1 MLKTVNVVLVGLML
15 GGAGVVYIMKYDSER
30 AVARIGKLQ
39 RQIAD
44 ERQQISALKVEWS
57 QLNQP
62 KRLQELVEKYHNY
75 LELDRLDPNQVAT
88 IEEIPLRAALAD
100 PGGPDVGKGPSRLLA
115 LGKAGD
121 LTGSLP
127 KKGTDKV
134 TKKITDKLDTLA
146 PPKTVEPRP
155 NDPINAIIR

>member
-1 MLKTVNVVLVGLML
+1 ML

-100 PGGPDVGKGPSRLLA
+100 PGGADAGKGPSRLLA
-115 LGKAGD
+115 IAARVGLDSKLQYEHLSFSRLNSSSRASSTSFRSTSSASE
-121 LTGSLP
+121 LCRALP
-127 KKGTDKV
+127 EKD
-134 TKKITDKLDTLA
+134 DCD
-146 PPKTVEPRP
+146 
-155 NDPINAIIR
+155 